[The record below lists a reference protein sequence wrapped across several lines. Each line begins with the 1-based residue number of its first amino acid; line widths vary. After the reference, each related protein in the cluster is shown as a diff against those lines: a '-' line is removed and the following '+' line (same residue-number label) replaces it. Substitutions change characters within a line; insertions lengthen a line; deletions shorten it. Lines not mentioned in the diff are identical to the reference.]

1 MGIITKALL
10 KLNKSPKGIYS
21 VVKKLAP
28 KVIDFAITENQYDA
42 TEAIEKE
49 LLLSSFLLN
58 FNPAKDMRSNFI
70 LDYIKEIENTFMSY
84 NSTEDIINY
93 FEGSGCG
100 VCFTTRDNQTAK
112 DSLHEY
118 IISRLVLYR
127 KIITELHYGNY
138 NRFDCL
144 YYAIYN
150 WSFSVFRYSKDKD
163 IDFLKE
169 EMVYDNHNIGDVYI
183 KFKDLLPR
191 LDKTFYNMVE
201 VPKTTWM
208 TKYPES
214 ESYNTEGVL
223 PYLKLSLG
231 DLYQSFD
238 AINGVGILKCC
249 DCGYTQ
255 EVVAFLHGVFNAT
268 IGRQCP
274 QCGEFCTEENHSKEY
289 HCFGP
294 SEKDVVCPKCGYT
307 IKKKE
312 ESIFKGNS
320 NPLFCPKCE
329 GTKLL
334 FHTTMET

>member
-84 NSTEDIINY
+84 NNTEDIINY

-100 VCFTTRDNQTAK
+100 VCFSTRDNQTAK

-127 KIITELHYGNY
+127 KIITELHCENY

-144 YYAIYN
+144 YYAIYR
-150 WSFSVFRYSKDKD
+150 WSFSVFRYSKDED
-163 IDFLKE
+163 IDFLKD

-201 VPKTTWM
+201 VPK
-208 TKYPES
+208 
-214 ESYNTEGVL
+214 
-223 PYLKLSLG
+223 
-231 DLYQSFD
+231 
-238 AINGVGILKCC
+238 
-249 DCGYTQ
+249 
-255 EVVAFLHGVFNAT
+255 LHG
-268 IGRQCP
+268 
-274 QCGEFCTEENHSKEY
+274 
-289 HCFGP
+289 
-294 SEKDVVCPKCGYT
+294 
-307 IKKKE
+307 
-312 ESIFKGNS
+312 
-320 NPLFCPKCE
+320 
-329 GTKLL
+329 
-334 FHTTMET
+334 

>member
-21 VVKKLAP
+21 AVKKLAP

-49 LLLSSFLLN
+49 LLLSSYLLK
-58 FNPAKDMRSNFI
+58 FDPAKDMRSNFI

-84 NSTEDIINY
+84 NNTEDIINY

-100 VCFTTRDNQTAK
+100 VCFSTRDNQTAK

-127 KIITELHYGNY
+127 KIITELHCGNY

-150 WSFSVFRYSKDKD
+150 WSFSVFRYSNDKD
-163 IDFLKE
+163 IDFLKD
-169 EMVYDNHNIGDVYI
+169 EMVYDNHNIGHVYI
-183 KFKDLLPR
+183 KYKELLPR

-201 VPKTTWM
+201 VPKATWM
-208 TKYPES
+208 TNHPDWE
-214 ESYNTEGVL
+214 EFHTEGLL
-223 PYLKLSLG
+223 PYLKLNPG
-231 DLYQSFD
+231 DRYRTFQMSG
-238 AINGVGILKCC
+238 AGILKCC
-249 DCGYTQ
+249 SCGYTQ
-255 EVVAFLHGVFNAT
+255 ELITFLHGEFDAI

-274 QCGEFCTEENHSKEY
+274 QCGTFCTEENHSEQY
-289 HCFGP
+289 HSFGP
-294 SEKDVVCPKCGYT
+294 SKEDLVCTKCGYT
-307 IKKKE
+307 IRKKE
-312 ESIFKGNS
+312 ESIFKGNA
-320 NPLFCPKCE
+320 NPLFCPKCYS
-329 GTKLL
+329 TKLD
-334 FHTTMET
+334 FHTTMIT